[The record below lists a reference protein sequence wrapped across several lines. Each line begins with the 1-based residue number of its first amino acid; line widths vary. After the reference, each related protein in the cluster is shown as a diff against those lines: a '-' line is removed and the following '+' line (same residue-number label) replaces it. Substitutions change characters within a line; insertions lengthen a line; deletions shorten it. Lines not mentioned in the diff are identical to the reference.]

1 MKIAVANAKGGTGK
15 TTTAIYLAALLAR
28 TGRDVILID
37 ADPQA
42 SAAEWLE
49 VSPIAGIEVIEA
61 PSERLVGKMI
71 ERARW
76 QSVVIDTPPG
86 HERLIRAAMAGAE
99 RVVIPTR
106 AGGVEI
112 SRAQVTLGMVPPAVP
127 AGLVLTSSEP
137 RTIDFRTQ
145 LDAWTQAG
153 VQVWGS
159 VPKRVAIARG
169 PDGPLVEDALDAYR
183 SVLRSSGLQAVA

>member
-15 TTTAIYLAALLAR
+15 TTTAVYLAALLAR
-28 TGRDVILID
+28 GGRDVMLID

-49 VSPIAGIEVIEA
+49 VSPIVGVEVIEA
-61 PSERLVGKMI
+61 PSERLVAKML

-76 QSVVIDTPPG
+76 RPVVVDTPPG
-86 HERLIRAAMAGAE
+86 HERLIRAAIAGAD

-112 SRAQVTLGMVPPAVP
+112 SRAQVTLGMIPHGIP
-127 AGLVLTSSEP
+127 AGLVLTAAEP
-137 RTIDFRTQ
+137 RTIDFRSQVET
-145 LDAWTQAG
+145 WGQAG
-153 VQVWGS
+153 VQVWGNI
-159 VPKRVAIARG
+159 PKRVAIARG
-169 PDGPLVEDALDAYR
+169 PDGELVSEALDAYQ
-183 SVLRSSGLQAVA
+183 LILEASGLQAVA

>member
-15 TTTAIYLAALLAR
+15 TTTAVYLSALLAR
-28 TGRDVILID
+28 TGQDVMLID

-49 VSPIAGIEVIEA
+49 VAPIPGIEVVEA
-61 PSERLVGKMI
+61 PSERLVAKVL

-76 QSVVIDTPPG
+76 RPVLVDTPPG
-86 HERLIRAAMAGAE
+86 HERLIRTAITGAD

-112 SRAQVTLGMVPPAVP
+112 SRAQVTLGMVPHGIPT
-127 AGLVLTSSEP
+127 GLVLTSAEP
-137 RTIDFRTQ
+137 RTIDYRAQ
-145 LDAWTQAG
+145 VDAWGQAG
-153 VQVWGS
+153 VKVWGS
-159 VPKRVAIARG
+159 IPKRVAIARG
-169 PDGPLVEDALDAYR
+169 PDGELVTEALDAYR
-183 SVLRSSGLQAVA
+183 LVLETSGLQAVA